1 MNSSVQI
8 LYTIPNL
15 DEECKNAG
23 QHDNKLEH
31 IRPDHGFYPTL
42 KHNYDNWRL
51 KTHPD
56 FYRNFSNVDS
66 LRVFV

>member
-42 KHNYDNWRL
+42 KHNYDN
-51 KTHPD
+51 
-56 FYRNFSNVDS
+56 
-66 LRVFV
+66 